1 MDCERDRGFVASD
14 GRGTVRRGL
23 RCRWALAFMR
33 GLSDC
38 PWSGLKNSL
47 AAECARI
54 WHAGCVSM
62 LGGAFCGGA
71 EAECNIRP
79 GNRHEQR
86 DETVARHVGF
96 ESGKPYAQIR
106 QHLQGGRKGRGGG
119 GRQRTRVQT
128 LAARAFRLLAQ
139 CRARGQLTR
148 SRMRCPQSSELVELS
163 DAQHEATAVHT
174 LGASLGCTTACTTF
188 LLYVCHSAFV

>member
-1 MDCERDRGFVASD
+1 MSHASLERMFTGGIHSGGWRMGCRCSRRLGGYRECRREWGWPGGVDCERDRGFVASD

-106 QHLQGGRKGRGGG
+106 QHLQGGRKGRKL
-119 GRQRTRVQT
+119 RWDV
-128 LAARAFRLLAQ
+128 LDL
-139 CRARGQLTR
+139 
-148 SRMRCPQSSELVELS
+148 
-163 DAQHEATAVHT
+163 H
-174 LGASLGCTTACTTF
+174 
-188 LLYVCHSAFV
+188 